1 MEVNKENGQALMV
14 VVLVMVVAL
23 TVGLSLTS
31 RSIVNIRTSTEEA
44 DSQKALAA
52 AEAGIE
58 QALQVYITTSLPL
71 TTFSENKTTYST
83 EIKEVVGDSILVN
96 GGNLVAQDDGI
107 DIWLVPHNADGR
119 PNYSTS
125 WGGNN
130 DKLDIYWGDPA
141 LNDDCGNAAIEVAVI
156 SGTQAAPVL
165 KRYAYDPCNSRQG
178 ANKFSNVPGG
188 GPYSFQGKGFKY
200 NVQINIKDGLIARV
214 VPIYTS
220 TAIAVKGSI
229 PLPTQGFKIDST
241 GTSGAQDR
249 EVKRSLTFF
258 RTYDELP
265 TPYFMYG
272 LFSP

>member
-1 MEVNKENGQALMV
+1 MEVNKENGQALLV

-58 QALQVYITTSLPL
+58 QALQEYNTATIAGP
-71 TTFSENKTTYST
+71 FIENKTTYST
-83 EIKEVVGDSILVN
+83 AITAVGGNSILVN

-107 DIWLVPHNADGR
+107 DIWLVPHNADGK
-119 PNYSTS
+119 PDYSTS
-125 WGGNN
+125 WGNN

-141 LNDDCGNAAIEVAVI
+141 LNDHCGNAAIEVAVI

-229 PLPTQGFKIDST
+229 LLPTQGFKIDST
-241 GTSGAQDR
+241 GTSGAPDR